1 MVCCLAAN
9 NVTTGLYVSSK
20 KRFLPSA
27 PNADSADLA
36 AEVSGQRS
44 TCKITSP
51 AAAALRVSSDSV
63 NCVDGTNTRK
73 TVSRRRVRDAARQQ
87 QACWNPVEYRSATS
101 RSTVSAGP
109 RETATTSITPAV
121 IASRQQPR
129 RPSSCDPT
137 SSFQASTAASRS
149 RSDHQA
155 ADYSRR
161 QTLQDL
167 SGLHSGTTRNG
178 AVAATRQSSTGSLV
192 AQSSSK
198 KIVRSRS
205 VTASLSTT
213 SSDQLSRIRTQEVD
227 RRMTVQED
235 ESNVRDMSRFVSSS
249 LSVMTSMKD
258 GVTSSSNINR
268 VKTVSAHFSFWLV
281 CFLTSSAET
290 NYAPTQQTNT

>member
-51 AAAALRVSSDSV
+51 AAAAAALRVSSDS
-63 NCVDGTNTRK
+63 TNTRK